1 MTRESELARIVE
13 CAVIVDKQR
22 IASIRVPANERGLF
36 IGGTQLGW
44 KLVCVGNGE
53 QNALFTQRNA
63 RTRTRYQNYI
73 ISTSLILSSLFE
85 YSFRILTLTLKV

>member
-13 CAVIVDKQR
+13 CAVIVDKKR

-44 KLVCVGNGE
+44 KLVCVGNDE
-53 QNALFTQRNA
+53 QNDA
-63 RTRTRYQNYI
+63 RTRTRYQNY
-73 ISTSLILSSLFE
+73 
-85 YSFRILTLTLKV
+85 K